1 MNECAEG
8 IHSCFEGT
16 EECRNIEGA
25 YECDV
30 KCDKGFTY
38 NVNLGTCVGNYFM
51 FYWCDYLV
59 ECTSLFWYATWEWTI
74 TLISITLIITFSSDI
89 FSCFYRYVHVCI

>member
-1 MNECAEG
+1 MKRHQFILFFLLFFFLDVNECAEG

-51 FYWCDYLV
+51 FY
-59 ECTSLFWYATWEWTI
+59 
-74 TLISITLIITFSSDI
+74 
-89 FSCFYRYVHVCI
+89 